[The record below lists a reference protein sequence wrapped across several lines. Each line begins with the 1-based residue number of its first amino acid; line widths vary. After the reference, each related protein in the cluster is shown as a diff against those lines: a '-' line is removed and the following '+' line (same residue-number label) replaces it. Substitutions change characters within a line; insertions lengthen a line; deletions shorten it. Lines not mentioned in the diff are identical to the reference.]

1 MESCPLWI
9 FPCTRLRL
17 AMPEAE
23 QTVVGVL
30 KGGTGFRE
38 NLRRKKPFSLKAI
51 YLDVSLS
58 APQKMGHAPNIIFV
72 VSKMANFR
80 NWGTDWDTSG
90 FFLKIFSTQSI
101 PTVDGYRNIMR
112 RNECTFRYGR
122 ISFFERLDS
131 HRSWSFPRSI
141 QPTHKLYNTAETNAM
156 EGCGSG
162 IRKKSSKLPNVWLSV
177 LSIAYLG
184 QIPAGSCHFLVVLDG
199 RNLYLKIG
207 RIPTKQR
214 ALCWLLPKRYSISCW
229 RKSQFLFRPRAYLHW
244 YKVIW

>member
-1 MESCPLWI
+1 MGTGTVGISRNQRSNEWGGLCLWYLPKDFFGSYDITILSHGFVVLSICRFPAHDCSGCFHVFAPTFVVAMESCPLWI

-90 FFLKIFSTQSI
+90 FF
-101 PTVDGYRNIMR
+101 
-112 RNECTFRYGR
+112 
-122 ISFFERLDS
+122 
-131 HRSWSFPRSI
+131 
-141 QPTHKLYNTAETNAM
+141 
-156 EGCGSG
+156 
-162 IRKKSSKLPNVWLSV
+162 
-177 LSIAYLG
+177 
-184 QIPAGSCHFLVVLDG
+184 
-199 RNLYLKIG
+199 
-207 RIPTKQR
+207 
-214 ALCWLLPKRYSISCW
+214 
-229 RKSQFLFRPRAYLHW
+229 
-244 YKVIW
+244 